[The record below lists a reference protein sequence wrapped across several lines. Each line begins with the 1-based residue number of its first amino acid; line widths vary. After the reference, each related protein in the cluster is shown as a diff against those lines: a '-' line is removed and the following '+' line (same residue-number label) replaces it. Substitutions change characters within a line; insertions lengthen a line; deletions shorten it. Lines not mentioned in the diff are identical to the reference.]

1 MKRMACLTA
10 VWLLVILTLAQ
21 TALAAGPQVDGVTLN
36 QVRQNGADLTAYI
49 TLQDE
54 EDNPITGDFGSES
67 FAISVDG
74 QRLNVNSVKGFDP
87 NAEGIHYVF
96 AVDTSGSMVEVPTV
110 MQNMPAALNV
120 FVDNLGPLDTVSIIT
135 FGSVMNQLI
144 IDSGDH
150 EAVKEAIGQIVA
162 NESNTALYKGVI
174 DAVDIANSGD
184 GRSAVIVITDGKNDP
199 TEEMQGYTKESI
211 YDRVVRA
218 QVPLYCIGLNDSG
231 GVDTESLAEF
241 ANTTGGRQYVI
252 TSDATAAALDQ
263 VFALTRNAIEMHADL
278 VNPDGRTDFGEAS
291 TFKVGYLDGGAI
303 ASNDLQQT
311 IDWAAVPAPAAEVTP
326 TPIPQISLELDAN
339 SETVQYEPGEK
350 TVISGLIAVEQG
362 TFEAE
367 DLSID
372 VNNEA
377 WRITSLMRN
386 GNDYTFTAEGLIA
399 GTATELN
406 VRALVRAEGGDIA
419 SRIQTV
425 QVIAPTA
432 TPAPVLAVELD
443 DLDRD
448 ILFEPGKTVPVSG
461 TINVQG
467 DVDPNKMELF
477 VNGAQCDMTVTT
489 LQTSQYEF
497 TADVVLP
504 EEFISDLK
512 VQIVLQD
519 VNVRSHAQTIPL
531 VAPTPEPDPVLSL
544 TLSSEQI
551 EYVEGKPLKL
561 SGNIEV
567 ISGQVAQ
574 DDLALYVNSARWD
587 MTLTALGDG
596 TYAFEATPEN
606 ELIGDIAKLDV
617 RVRLASN
624 TKVSSELV
632 SVAVITPEPEATASP
647 TPRPTVTP
655 PPTQKPVQT
664 PVPEEQTEADQ
675 AADTDITM
683 YYYIGG
689 GVLLL
694 LLVIVIAVIFAK
706 KKKGKKEPEVMPTG
720 FTTVHNER
728 GGLAGTIR
736 EDLGSSASD
745 ATVIDGTVQGGSDDS
760 AFIDDDADMGPSGTS
775 GTVRLDATEGSGTVR
790 LDDDAPMGGTV
801 RLEEQWVL
809 PVDVDEQRRS
819 GSKRYT
825 IRLTDDGA
833 QVVFG
838 RSGPAD
844 QIVDDPAVSGRH
856 LALYFDGEG
865 LFAEDLGST
874 NGTKIKNSAIA
885 PHEAARLES
894 GDTIRI
900 GQTTLKVTFGEPEP
914 F

>member
-10 VWLLVILTLAQ
+10 VWLLVILMLSQ
-21 TALAAGPQVDGVTLN
+21 TALAAGSQVAGVTLN

-54 EDNPITGDFGSES
+54 EGYPLTGNFEPES

-74 QRLNVNSVKGFDP
+74 QRLNVNSVKSFDP

-110 MQNMPAALNV
+110 MQNMPAAMNA

-144 IDSGDH
+144 VDSGDH

-211 YDRVVRA
+211 YDRVMRA

-252 TSDATAAALDQ
+252 TSDATAATLDL

-291 TFKVGYLDGGAI
+291 TFKVGYLDGGAL
-303 ASNDLQQT
+303 ASNDLLQT
-311 IDWAAVPAPAAEVTP
+311 IDWAAVPVPVAEATP

-339 SETVQYEPGEK
+339 SETIQYEPGEK

-372 VNNEA
+372 VNDEA

-386 GNDYTFTAEGLIA
+386 GDDYTFTAEGLIA
-399 GTATELN
+399 DTVTELN

-448 ILFEPGKTVPVSG
+448 LLFEPGKTVSVSG

-504 EEFISDLK
+504 EEVISDLK

-519 VNVRSHAQTIPL
+519 ANVRSHAQTIPL
-531 VAPTPEPDPVLSL
+531 VAPTPAPDPELGL
-544 TLSSEQI
+544 TLSSEEI
-551 EYVEGKPLKL
+551 EYEESQPLKL
-561 SGNIEV
+561 SGNIEI
-567 ISGQVAQ
+567 ISGQVDQ

-596 TYAFEATPEN
+596 TYAFEAMPEN
-606 ELIGDIAKLDV
+606 ELIGDITKLDV

-624 TKVSSELV
+624 TRVSSELA
-632 SVAVITPEPEATASP
+632 SVAVITPEPEATAAP
-647 TPRPTVTP
+647 TPRPAVTP
-655 PPTQKPVQT
+655 PPVQKPVQAQ
-664 PVPEEQTEADQ
+664 VPEETEPDQTEG
-675 AADTDITM
+675 TDLTM

-694 LLVIVIAVIFAK
+694 LLVIVTAVILTK
-706 KKKGKKEPEVMPTG
+706 KKKGKMEPEVMPTG
-720 FTTVHNER
+720 FTTVHSEH
-728 GGLAGTIR
+728 GTLAGTIR
-736 EDLGSSASD
+736 DDLEALERD
-745 ATVIDGTVQGGSDDS
+745 ATVVDRTVQGDSDDS
-760 AFIDDDADMGPSGTS
+760 AFIDDDADTGSKSAS

-801 RLEEQWVL
+801 RLEERWVL
-809 PVDVDEQRRS
+809 PVDVEEQRRN
-819 GSKRYT
+819 GPKRYT

-838 RSGPAD
+838 RSEPAD

-856 LALYFDGEG
+856 LAIYFDGEG
-865 LFAEDLGST
+865 LFVEDLGST
-874 NGTKIKNSAIA
+874 NGTKINNSAIA
-885 PHEAARLES
+885 PHEATRLES
-894 GDTIRI
+894 GDVIRV
-900 GQTTLKVTFGEPEP
+900 GQTTLKVAFGKPEL